1 MLPRVLL
8 GATRVLQSR
17 HTVLLCSQILTQ
29 YACECVC
36 KCVSSGNAVGGRD
49 FACNT
54 VMGLGQMSASSDAFA
69 QRQTV
74 QSMVCSSLLH
84 ISQALH
90 SLELLAAIY
99 FLVMCVQQYLISES
113 VCKVCQ
119 SFLFKVSNHMPS
131 TH

>member
-36 KCVSSGNAVGGRD
+36 KCVSSGSAVGGRD

-54 VMGLGQMSASSDAFA
+54 VMGLGQMSASSDAFRNA
-69 QRQTV
+69 KLSSPWCAVAYYILVKLCTV
-74 QSMVCSSLLH
+74 WSCWLLFTFL
-84 ISQALH
+84 SRVY
-90 SLELLAAIY
+90 AI
-99 FLVMCVQQYLISES
+99 FDIRIRL
-113 VCKVCQ
+113 
-119 SFLFKVSNHMPS
+119 
-131 TH
+131 